1 MKATYKG
8 GRGAAVLLLAVM
20 TSGCYEHTITV
31 GAGAPR
37 GPVIY
42 DHWENF
48 WLGGLIG
55 HTQVD
60 VEQVCPSGDATIVAK
75 QTFLNGLV
83 AGLTGGI
90 YTPTTLEIRCRDGR
104 RASIELSGDDV
115 AMIVR
120 DARFRAWV
128 EQELPER
135 LDEVSAAQDRLA
147 DR

>member
-1 MKATYKG
+1 MKATCKG
-8 GRGAAVLLLAVM
+8 GRGAAVLLVAMVA
-20 TSGCYEHTITV
+20 SGCYEHTITV
-31 GAGAPR
+31 GAGAPV

-55 HTQVD
+55 HTRVD
-60 VEQVCPSGDATIVAK
+60 VEEACPSGDATIIAK

-90 YTPTTLEIRCRDGR
+90 YTPTTLQIRCRDGR
-104 RASIELSGDDV
+104 RAFIELSGDDV
-115 AMIVR
+115 AMIVQ

-128 EQELPER
+128 EQELPDR
-135 LDEVSAAQDRLA
+135 LDEVAAAQDRLA
-147 DR
+147 DH